1 MAQKTPIKWL
11 LMTPRAARPR
21 SWLAKTRRWDG
32 GVTVGNGR
40 KKFVVVVETRLRHEQ
55 AETRFQHDKKKHQKT
70 SPGRF
75 ARSVAV
81 PLGARSARET
91 FFASFF
97 QKRSASLP
105 LPPLA

>member
-1 MAQKTPIKWL
+1 
-11 LMTPRAARPR
+11 
-21 SWLAKTRRWDG
+21 
-32 GVTVGNGR
+32 VGNGR
-40 KKFVVVVETRLRHEQ
+40 KKFVVVVETRLRQEE
-55 AETRFQHDKKKHQKT
+55 AETRLRREEKNNLKT

>member
-1 MAQKTPIKWL
+1 
-11 LMTPRAARPR
+11 
-21 SWLAKTRRWDG
+21 
-32 GVTVGNGR
+32 VGNGR
-40 KKFVVVVETRLRHEQ
+40 KKFVVVVQTRLRQEEAETRLRRE
-55 AETRFQHDKKKHQKT
+55 EKNNLKT

-75 ARSVAV
+75 ARGVAV
-81 PLGARSARET
+81 PHGARSARET

>member
-1 MAQKTPIKWL
+1 
-11 LMTPRAARPR
+11 
-21 SWLAKTRRWDG
+21 
-32 GVTVGNGR
+32 VGNGR